1 MSVINH
7 IKLIKKL
14 MNFKAFAN
22 FSPAL
27 YFIYVL
33 FMDYHTLSKVKLV
46 CILIILAALFINLI
60 NELRDKK

>member
-1 MSVINH
+1 
-7 IKLIKKL
+7 

-27 YFIYVL
+27 YFICVL
-33 FMDYHTLSKVKLV
+33 FMDYHTLSKVKLI

-60 NELRDKK
+60 NELREKKIN